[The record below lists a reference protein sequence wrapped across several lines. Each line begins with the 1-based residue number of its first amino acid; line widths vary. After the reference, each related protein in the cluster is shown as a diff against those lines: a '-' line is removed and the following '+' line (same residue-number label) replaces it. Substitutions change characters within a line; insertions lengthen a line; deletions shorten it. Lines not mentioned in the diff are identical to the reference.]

1 MDELLLSRRYSIAR
15 RKKNTM
21 EASIMKK
28 RASVYRLQWNDDIF
42 YYTKTTGAMFLMSGF
57 ASLCTDRKKNQSLE
71 NTRKARCTLVQRA
84 FCVMALVDCFDRM
97 NPLLVRGGFTFCPGV
112 QVM

>member
-1 MDELLLSRRYSIAR
+1 
-15 RKKNTM
+15 
-21 EASIMKK
+21 MKK

-57 ASLCTDRKKNQSLE
+57 ASLCTDRKTNQSLE

-97 NPLLVRGGFTFCPGV
+97 VYQNFLSKNTLLSSKTVKKQSIFTRE
-112 QVM
+112 